1 MGKFVLIGIL
11 LLPAAEIGLFILIA
25 AKVGFSLAFGLLLL
39 TSAAGLLL
47 LRHAGRAQL
56 ERLRAAVSQSGVVGL
71 EAGGDAFLTV
81 AAGILLLLPGFI
93 TDVAGL
99 ILLAPPVRRR
109 IHAHFA
115 GFVRA
120 QSGRPD
126 VVDLD
131 RDQWQQVPDRAL
143 DDPRR
148 RNDLL

>member
-1 MGKFVLIGIL
+1 MGKFILIGVL

-25 AKVGFSLAFGLLLL
+25 AKIGFSLAFGLLLL

-47 LRHAGRAQL
+47 LRHAGRARL
-56 ERLRAAVSQSGVVGL
+56 ERLRVAVTQTGVVGL

-109 IHAHFA
+109 IHTRFA
-115 GFVRA
+115 GFVRTQRGQA
-120 QSGRPD
+120 D
-126 VVDLD
+126 VVDLEP
-131 RDQWQQVPDRAL
+131 DQWQQVPERRL
-143 DDPRR
+143 DDSRR
-148 RNDLL
+148 RNDLP